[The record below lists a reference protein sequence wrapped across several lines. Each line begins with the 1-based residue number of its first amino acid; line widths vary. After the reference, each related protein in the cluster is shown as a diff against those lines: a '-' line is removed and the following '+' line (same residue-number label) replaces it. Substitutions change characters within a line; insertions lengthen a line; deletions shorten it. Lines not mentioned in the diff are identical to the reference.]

1 METDRRQPTGPDAGA
16 FPGFED
22 LKKLIEKFQL
32 PSLDIDALIDWQRK
46 DMEAL
51 TEASQQASEGIKAL
65 VARRNEILRETL
77 AEWQA
82 AVKDATSAEA
92 ISKRADVAKQGIEKA
107 IADFRELFEMEAQS
121 RNNAW
126 KIVQER
132 MQENMVNL
140 QKLLQP
146 KWGVL
151 HGSAPSRHGEIYFPI
166 GMIAPQWRWRR

>member
-1 METDRRQPTGPDAGA
+1 METDSRQPSASDAA
-16 FPGFED
+16 VFPGFED

-32 PSLDIDALIDWQRK
+32 PSVDIDALLDWQRR

-51 TEASQQASEGIKAL
+51 TEANRQASEGLKAL
-65 VARRNEILRETL
+65 VERRNEILRETL

-92 ISKRADVAKQGIEKA
+92 ISKRAEAAKQGVQKA
-107 IADFRELFEMEAQS
+107 IANFRELSELEAQS

-132 MQENMVNL
+132 MQENMATL

-146 KWGVL
+146 K
-151 HGSAPSRHGEIYFPI
+151 
-166 GMIAPQWRWRR
+166 

>member
-1 METDRRQPTGPDAGA
+1 MESDRRQPTGPDAGA

-32 PSLDIDALIDWQRK
+32 PSLDIGALIDWQRK

-51 TEASQQASEGIKAL
+51 TEMNRQASEGLKAL
-65 VARRNEILRETL
+65 VERRNEILRETL

-82 AVKDATSAEA
+82 AVKETTSAEA
-92 ISKRADVAKQGIEKA
+92 ISKRAEAAKHGIEKA
-107 IADFRELFEMEAQS
+107 VANFRELSEMEAQA

-132 MQENMVNL
+132 TQENMANL

-146 KWGVL
+146 K
-151 HGSAPSRHGEIYFPI
+151 
-166 GMIAPQWRWRR
+166 

>member
-1 METDRRQPTGPDAGA
+1 METNRSQPTGPDAGA

-22 LKKLIEKFQL
+22 LKKLIEKFQV
-32 PSLDIDALIDWQRK
+32 PSLDIDALVDWQRK
-46 DMEAL
+46 DIEAL
-51 TEASQQASEGIKAL
+51 TEANRQASEGIKAL
-65 VARRNEILRETL
+65 VERRNEILRETL
-77 AEWQA
+77 TEWQA
-82 AVKDATSAEA
+82 AIKDATSAEA

-107 IADFRELFEMEAQS
+107 IANFRELSEMEAQS

-146 KWGVL
+146 K
-151 HGSAPSRHGEIYFPI
+151 
-166 GMIAPQWRWRR
+166 

>member
-1 METDRRQPTGPDAGA
+1 METESRQNTGPDASA

-22 LKKLIEKFQL
+22 LKKLIERFQL
-32 PSLDIDALIDWQRK
+32 PSLDINALIDWQRK

-51 TEASQQASEGIKAL
+51 TEANRQASEGIKAL
-65 VARRNEILRETL
+65 VERRNEILRETL

-92 ISKRADVAKQGIEKA
+92 ISKRADEAKQGIQKA
-107 IADFRELFEMEAQS
+107 IANFRELSEMEAQS
-121 RNNAW
+121 RNDAW

-146 KWGVL
+146 K
-151 HGSAPSRHGEIYFPI
+151 
-166 GMIAPQWRWRR
+166 